1 MLALSVV
8 TVESKVL
15 VVRGITVEWGVPIGA
30 AVVSDASRRAVDNRS
45 VEKAVMV
52 TRFVDLSSL
61 SLVLRY
67 NLLLQSIDIYGT
79 CSLLCTICT
88 ILLHT

>member
-8 TVESKVL
+8 TRESKVL

-30 AVVSDASRRAVDNRS
+30 AVVSETSRRRAVDRRS

-61 SLVLRY
+61 SLVLRFTTYSY
-67 NLLLQSIDIYGT
+67 NRSYLSGKAY
-79 CSLLCTICT
+79 LCT
-88 ILLHT
+88 

>member
-8 TVESKVL
+8 TNESKVL

-30 AVVSDASRRAVDNRS
+30 AVVSDASRRAVDRRS

-52 TRFVDLSSL
+52 DKVLDLR
-61 SLVLRY
+61 SLVLLCAFQLTSTIYRY
-67 NLLLQSIDIYGT
+67 LSGT
-79 CSLLCTICT
+79 TYL
-88 ILLHT
+88 